1 METLERHERNLR
13 QALEPAPEAV
23 ARVAARA
30 LLAAPRRTA
39 GLRFLPA
46 ASLIALLAAAV
57 LLVSPAPPRR
67 EPTASIEMVGELMVV
82 RSKDGRPSIIGG
94 GGAGG
99 SGSSGTLIVIHGGG
113 R

>member
-1 METLERHERNLR
+1 MEPLNEHEKSLR
-13 QALEPAPEAV
+13 RALEPAPEIV

-39 GLRFLPA
+39 AWRLLPG

-82 RSKDGRPSIIGG
+82 RPKDGRPSIVGG
-94 GGAGG
+94 SGAGG